1 MWGEN
6 HREGNVWPKGEIV
19 VILTLHFDGFCMPNP
34 GGIASYGVVID
45 GTSRKC
51 LNEVIGEGPDT
62 SNNIAEWTGLLKG
75 LRWLK
80 ANRPPDLASLEIY
93 GDSQLV
99 IKQLTQEWKIK
110 AKHLRPLR
118 DECWSIL
125 GSLDTTWSADW
136 IPREQNWEA
145 DELAELA
152 VVAYRRDK
160 RAAVV

>member
-1 MWGEN
+1 MGKERGVWGEN
-6 HREGNVWPKGEIV
+6 HREGNVWPKGDIV

-118 DECWSIL
+118 DE
-125 GSLDTTWSADW
+125 
-136 IPREQNWEA
+136 QNWEA